1 MMASLLII
9 LESHIIK
16 KFVRQFLRDFIMY
29 SNDEKTEFDIVIFGE
44 CRKILLKLHMF
55 TLKDTQMGLV
65 LKFLS
70 TINFF
75 QYFFL

>member
-9 LESHIIK
+9 LESHII
-16 KFVRQFLRDFIMY
+16 RQFLRDFIMY
-29 SNDEKTEFDIVIFGE
+29 SNDEKTDMIVIFGE
-44 CRKILLKLHMF
+44 CRKILFKLHMF

-70 TINFF
+70 NINFF